1 MLSYCLK
8 QKIKRLMTFRIVKEK
23 LLYIIGIPR
32 RFADVDILKSQAFC
46 GQFGQPERV
55 VINYNPKE
63 VYEGQVAVYVHYKS
77 SVEVA
82 VALKVSD
89 CWQSVLYTYLLTYLL
104 CQCLN
109 GLKISGGSTLK
120 CSFGTS
126 KYCSNFLTHAYC
138 ESFEQQS
145 PSTKSPCPFIHYL
158 ERRRDKVIQDDN
170 EFKDYLAV

>member
-82 VALKVSD
+82 VALK
-89 CWQSVLYTYLLTYLL
+89 
-104 CQCLN
+104 CLN